1 MIRKCRLLVN
11 TKVIS
16 NIINLQQNRT
26 ATVLRRVHKPPL
38 LTKGECA
45 SGKISQNDLD
55 INGIPKFFD
64 GSSEELRPDP
74 WYLRY
79 EVIEEDADAE
89 LPPVKLILMKSME
102 DFGKRGQVTIE
113 RSVSQSS
120 YMKLLVSF
128 GVHLYYM
135 TIDIF
140 RL

>member
-113 RSVSQSS
+113 RTVSQSS
-120 YMKLLVSF
+120 LVHVVSLIESKK
-128 GVHLYYM
+128 GIL
-135 TIDIF
+135 
-140 RL
+140 

>member
-1 MIRKCRLLVN
+1 MIRKCRLIVN

-16 NIINLQQNRT
+16 NIINLQQTRT

-45 SGKISQNDLD
+45 SGKIAQKDLD

-64 GSSEELRPDP
+64 GSSEELKPDP

-89 LPPVKLILMKSME
+89 LPPVKLILMRSME
-102 DFGKRGQVTIE
+102 DFGKRGQVSAE
-113 RSVSQSS
+113 RSVS
-120 YMKLLVSF
+120 
-128 GVHLYYM
+128 
-135 TIDIF
+135 
-140 RL
+140 

>member
-16 NIINLQQNRT
+16 NIINLQQTRT

-45 SGKISQNDLD
+45 SGKIAQKDLD

-64 GSSEELRPDP
+64 GSSEELKPDP

-89 LPPVKLILMKSME
+89 LPPVKLILMRSME
-102 DFGKRGQVTIE
+102 DFGKRGQVSAE
-113 RSVSQSS
+113 RSVSQLSLI
-120 YMKLLVSF
+120 KFILV
-128 GVHLYYM
+128 LYIAPFHFY
-135 TIDIF
+135 IF